1 MRTNAIIA
9 AEYYYYY
16 YLSSDSCLAAYD
28 ETME

>member
-1 MRTNAIIA
+1 MRTYAIIA

-16 YLSSDSCLAAYD
+16 YLSSDRCLAAHD